1 MDIFESLTCA
11 MVCTTV
17 CTALAKNSCVIMDK
31 IQSKIFL
38 KKEKTKMKIFNK
50 EIGKEQ
56 VINGLKKAGKI
67 AVGGALIAVTYVVGF
82 GSGMKHAEN
91 QDDENDIPAELP
103 GEDNMIDTPE
113 EEEPKTDES
122 NEEADAE

>member
-1 MDIFESLTCA
+1 
-11 MVCTTV
+11 
-17 CTALAKNSCVIMDK
+17 
-31 IQSKIFL
+31 
-38 KKEKTKMKIFNK
+38 MKIFNK

-82 GSGMKHAEN
+82 GSGMKHAES
-91 QDDENDIPAELP
+91 QEDETCTPAELP
-103 GEDNMIDTPE
+103 DEEIMLDTPE
-113 EEEPKTDES
+113 EEEPTTEES